1 MIVNLA
7 YRVTTAMVGQ
17 MIQELISKLSL
28 IISKTLFLRQIC
40 QASAWLATTVRQA
53 PTTRSNSSLCQED
66 IRFKEP
72 TIMIY
77 SVQKALTRTCLT
89 NLSVSLA
96 ISDTTV
102 QVRRCIIQIH
112 VLQDTTVTKLI
123 LEKLARTQLT
133 VQQAHSLT

>member
-1 MIVNLA
+1 
-7 YRVTTAMVGQ
+7 
-17 MIQELISKLSL
+17 
-28 IISKTLFLRQIC
+28 
-40 QASAWLATTVRQA
+40 
-53 PTTRSNSSLCQED
+53 
-66 IRFKEP
+66 
-72 TIMIY
+72 MIY